1 MQINVSQGGH
11 QCCLRSICDTQGT
24 ISFSLSLLSISNCDD
39 RGIAMDDRNTEQVVN
54 LANEQHRRAFILVR
68 YCKDITE

>member
-1 MQINVSQGGH
+1 MLFAFHMRHAG
-11 QCCLRSICDTQGT
+11 D
-24 ISFSLSLLSISNCDD
+24 SLSLSLSNVSNCDD

-54 LANEQHRRAFILVR
+54 LANEQHRRVFILVR

>member
-1 MQINVSQGGH
+1 MLFAFHMRHAGDY
-11 QCCLRSICDTQGT
+11 LFLSI
-24 ISFSLSLLSISNCDD
+24 SLLSISNCDD